1 LNVLRGLNGEL
12 TAGFILH
19 PVDVVGCSLTQV
31 DWRAD
36 RTRHRCLCPG
46 CDEREQLAFA
56 FVLFFA
62 IAANHVIN
70 KEERS
75 NSDTDNYLRIIASAL
90 IPLFICLLIGVG
102 VAGIAEDFKRWMVSF
117 FVIYFAYQVGRLSMA
132 AHTKKPE

>member
-1 LNVLRGLNGEL
+1 MVIGSCVPIMISRNANKLTEWVIEMLDYLNSSSFE
-12 TAGFILH
+12 
-19 PVDVVGCSLTQV
+19 
-31 DWRAD
+31 
-36 RTRHRCLCPG
+36 
-46 CDEREQLAFA
+46 EQLAFA
-56 FVLFFA
+56 FILFFA

-70 KEERS
+70 KQER
-75 NSDTDNYLRIIASAL
+75 NNLDTDNYLRIIASAL

>member
-1 LNVLRGLNGEL
+1 MVKGSCVPIMIWRNVNEL
-12 TAGFILH
+12 TKWVIEMLEYLNSSSFENHL
-19 PVDVVGCSLTQV
+19 S
-31 DWRAD
+31 
-36 RTRHRCLCPG
+36 
-46 CDEREQLAFA
+46 LAFT
-56 FVLFFA
+56 LFFA

-70 KEERS
+70 KEER
-75 NSDTDNYLRIIASAL
+75 NNLDTDNYLRIIASAL